1 MSIYL
6 NNIRMQIYA
15 ANNSHEM
22 QTKSHGIKVI
32 NLKKNG
38 RYTKKITSQVNSVDF
53 CDIAKQ
59 K

>member
-38 RYTKKITSQVNSVDF
+38 RYTKKNYISSEF
-53 CDIAKQ
+53 SRFL
-59 K
+59 